1 MTVTGTEREA
11 MTIGV
16 DHHHHH
22 HRITPVEIFP
32 TYRFGAT
39 IRITRASARIF
50 VHSITASS
58 IIEWS
63 GNILP

>member
-1 MTVTGTEREA
+1 